1 MKNYS
6 SLRPVVNVALLL
18 STLALLSACDWFKS
32 KVSCP
37 GCEQPA
43 KESTYGTQAAAPGEA
58 LLTLRNKPVITQ
70 ASFEEYWQ
78 DLLKS
83 DPQAEAM
90 LPFVPDARTKV
101 FEHAV
106 TEKLVQEWIGATGKD
121 KDAEYQKKLKKQIE
135 LAQRMVAL
143 QAFQEDVMKSI
154 DTSEAA
160 LEKFYNEN
168 KDKNSFFQREPFL
181 VTAKGIKLQA
191 VQFNDEK
198 QAKDFLAKVGKGDI
212 AAAAKAAKKDV
223 KDLGVVS
230 AQSRNADFAV
240 KTKARDMKPGDT
252 AVVTTGNK
260 QFMVLKA
267 GQEQEAKYAPFAEVK
282 EGVQQAKTQIEF
294 GDKLNARL
302 EELKKEFG
310 AVENKDFFAKEQEK
324 RQSEMQSKLKALQ
337 EQQQPGG
344 GEEGKAEASAP
355 QAPAPAAAAAA

>member
-37 GCEQPA
+37 GCEPA
-43 KESTYGTQAAAPGEA
+43 KESTYGTQAAAPGET

-78 DLLKS
+78 DLLKN

-106 TEKLVQEWIGATGKD
+106 TEKLVQEWISATGKD
-121 KDAEYQKKLKKQIE
+121 KDAEYQKKLKKQVE

-143 QAFQEDVMKSI
+143 QAFQEDVLKNV
-154 DTSEAA
+154 DTSDAA

-181 VTAKGIKLQA
+181 AAPKGIKLQA
-191 VQFNDEK
+191 VQFSDEK
-198 QAKDFLAKVGKGDI
+198 QAKDFLAKAGRDI

-230 AQSRNADFAV
+230 AQSRNVDFAV
-240 KTKARDMKPGDT
+240 KSKARDMKPGDT
-252 AVVTTGNK
+252 AVVTTTDKK
-260 QFMVLKA
+260 QTFVLKA

-294 GDKLNARL
+294 ADKLNTRV

-310 AVENKDFFAKEQEK
+310 AVENKEFFAKEQEK
-324 RQSEMQSKLKALQ
+324 RQAEMQAKLKALQ
-337 EQQQPGG
+337 EQQQPGD
-344 GEEGKAEASAP
+344 GEEQAVPATP
-355 QAPAPAAAAAA
+355 QPAPAAAA